1 MACRSAYDPEIFP
14 DAALPDRPPAGFR
27 PAPGQCRGA
36 RRAARTDLVA
46 TDPGR
51 APPAPAPLPIHDLAN
66 ALSEA
71 GPAASQQSPNAPV
84 VKALDGIEAKL
95 PGYIVPLEIS
105 EAGLVTEFLLVPYYG
120 ACIHVPPPPSNQ
132 IVYVKTAKGVQ
143 MDELYQPF
151 WVEGTFKVE
160 NASSELAAAG
170 YRMQASKVTPYEYEV
185 AERHATIRRAI
196 YVAAVTFAPR
206 ID

>member
-1 MACRSAYDPEIFP
+1 MLRSLTVLLLAF
-14 DAALPDRPPAGFR
+14 ALLLGSAV
-27 PAPGQCRGA
+27 A
-36 RRAARTDLVA
+36 RAAPRELTWSQLI
-46 TDPGR
+46 
-51 APPAPAPLPIHDLAN
+51 PAPIHDLAN

-170 YRMQASKVTPYEYEV
+170 YRMQASKVTPYEYEGG
-185 AERHATIRRAI
+185 
-196 YVAAVTFAPR
+196 
-206 ID
+206 

>member
-14 DAALPDRPPAGFR
+14 DAALLTVLLLAFALLLGSAVARAAPRELTWSQLIPAG
-27 PAPGQCRGA
+27 
-36 RRAARTDLVA
+36 
-46 TDPGR
+46 

-151 WVEGTFKVE
+151 WVEAPSRWRTPA
-160 NASSELAAAG
+160 ASW
-170 YRMQASKVTPYEYEV
+170 RRP
-185 AERHATIRRAI
+185 ATACRRA
-196 YVAAVTFAPR
+196 R
-206 ID
+206 